1 MPVDSPRL
9 ASLLQLLPLDALPRT
24 GWLQHGI
31 ARPESVA
38 GHLIGTAHLALA
50 LGPAIAPP
58 LELGRVLSMATVHDA
73 PEAWTG
79 DLPRSGA
86 RLLPEGA
93 KHTMELRAAEG
104 LLGPLSATALDA
116 YREYEARETREAR
129 FVGLCDQ
136 LQMGVRL
143 LAYLRGGQRGLD
155 DFRSSVAGLDC
166 REFPPVA
173 SFQEQLLAAMP
184 E

>member
-1 MPVDSPRL
+1 MPADSPLL

-24 GWLQHGI
+24 GWVQRGI
-31 ARPESVA
+31 APPESVA

-50 LGPAIAPP
+50 LGPAITPA
-58 LELGRVLSMATVHDA
+58 LELDRVLAMATVHDA

-93 KHTMELRAAEG
+93 KHAMEARAAEA
-104 LLGPLSATALDA
+104 LLGPLSAVALGA
-116 YREYEARETREAR
+116 YREYAARETREAR
-129 FVGLCDQ
+129 FVALCDG

-143 LAYLRGGQRGLD
+143 LAYLRGGRRGLD
-155 DFRSSVAGLDC
+155 DFRTSVAGLDC
-166 REFPPVA
+166 SEFPP
-173 SFQEQLLAAMP
+173 LAAFHAQLVAALAG
-184 E
+184 